1 MTPIYRNRWLWAF
14 LIGVTVVTL
23 TRPLLRRIPSPP
35 PVLAQLPP
43 FSLVDAGGGDFGPA
57 DLERGVWIL
66 AFFSTSGES
75 TCAGLLES
83 MHELGRRYDEAGVED
98 VLLLGIAAEPAGTTA
113 EVLGEF
119 AETRGLAPPRWSL
132 VTGDPDEIR
141 RLAGALLEAIG
152 ESPGP
157 EGFQGGVPRPCR
169 LFLVDGS
176 GGIRGGFPDDKMGL
190 DEILHRA
197 QHVARATA
205 R

>member
-1 MTPIYRNRWLWAF
+1 MTPIYKNRWLWAF

-43 FSLVDAGGGDFGPA
+43 FSLVDTGGEDFGPA

-66 AFFSTSGES
+66 AFFSTSGDS
-75 TCAGLLES
+75 TCAGLIES
-83 MHELGRRYDEAGVED
+83 MNELGRRYDEARVAE

-141 RLAGALLEAIG
+141 RLASALLEAIG

-157 EGFQGGVPRPCR
+157 EGFQGSIPQPCR

-176 GGIRGGFPDDKMGL
+176 GGIRGAFRDDKMGL
-190 DEILHRA
+190 DEVLHRA